1 MPGQAND
8 VVKVA
13 NAPAKLSGHQLCCST
28 AVHVGIT
35 LSAEGEDPVEV
46 VSRHNATQRSYRE
59 QTERLCDGTKLDM
72 EKLFKSSTFSFSCFK
87 GL

>member
-13 NAPAKLSGHQLCCST
+13 NAPAELSGHQLCCST

-46 VSRHNATQRSYRE
+46 VSRHKATQRS
-59 QTERLCDGTKLDM
+59 
-72 EKLFKSSTFSFSCFK
+72 
-87 GL
+87 